1 MPGENKEVAIRK
13 RQQIDSS
20 KKTMFLFVASAAF
33 LSGIAVVV
41 SIFLIQQIVFH
52 SKVIIE
58 KQTTISRLDTNIENV
73 NKLKDNVRV
82 LETDAALKSVKLSDE
97 SSALQTILDALPD
110 TANADALGASVKS
123 RFIDTVDGIT
133 INNLMVSPVNSEE
146 ATGDG
151 ETIGNAVNFSLEVTG
166 DANKLKELL
175 TKFERSIRVIE
186 LSSFEVQAGDNQP
199 SLIIQ
204 GLAHYEPAQIV
215 QLQKKVVKP

>member
-1 MPGENKEVAIRK
+1 MPSDNKEVAIRK

-20 KKTMFLFVASAAF
+20 RKTMFIFVASAAF

-41 SIFLIQQIVFH
+41 SVFLIQQIIFH

-58 KQTTISRLDTNIENV
+58 KQTTISRLDANIENV

-82 LETDAALKSVKLSDE
+82 LETDAALNSVKSSDE

-110 TANADALGASVKS
+110 TANADALGASVKN

-133 INNLMVSPVNSEE
+133 INNLMVSPVNNEE
-146 ATGDG
+146 ASGDN
-151 ETIGNAVNFSLEVTG
+151 ETIDNAVSFSLEVTG

-186 LSSFEVQAGDNQP
+186 LSSFEVQSGDNRP

-204 GLAHYEPAQIV
+204 GLARYEPAQVV

>member
-1 MPGENKEVAIRK
+1 MPGDNKEVAIRK

-58 KQTTISRLDTNIENV
+58 KQTTISRLDKNIENV

-82 LETDAALKSVKLSDE
+82 LETDAALNSVKSSDE

-133 INNLMVSPVNSEE
+133 INSLMVSPVNNEE
-146 ATGDG
+146 TGEAAAD
-151 ETIGNAVNFSLEVTG
+151 AVTFSLEVMG
-166 DANKLKELL
+166 DGNKLKELL

-186 LSSFEVQAGDNQP
+186 LSSFEVRSGDNHL
-199 SLIIQ
+199 SLVIQ
-204 GLAHYEPAQIV
+204 GRAFYEPAQVV

>member
-82 LETDAALKSVKLSDE
+82 LETDAALNSVKSSDE
-97 SSALQTILDALPD
+97 SSTLQTILDALPD

>member
-1 MPGENKEVAIRK
+1 MPSDNKEVAIRK

-33 LSGIAVVV
+33 VSGIAVVV

-58 KQTTISRLDTNIENV
+58 KQTTISRLDKNIENV

-82 LETDAALKSVKLSDE
+82 LETDAALNSVKSSDE

-133 INNLMVSPVNSEE
+133 INNLMVSPVNNEE
-146 ATGDG
+146 TG
-151 ETIGNAVNFSLEVTG
+151 EAAANAVTFSLEVMG
-166 DANKLKELL
+166 DGNKLKELL

-186 LSSFEVQAGDNQP
+186 LSSFEVRSGDNHL
-199 SLIIQ
+199 SLVIQ
-204 GLAHYEPAQIV
+204 GRAFYEPAQVV

>member
-1 MPGENKEVAIRK
+1 MPSDNKEVAIRK

-33 LSGIAVVV
+33 VSGIAVVV

-58 KQTTISRLDTNIENV
+58 KQTTISRLDKNIENV

-82 LETDAALKSVKLSDE
+82 LETDAALNSVKSSDE

-133 INNLMVSPVNSEE
+133 INNLMVSPVNNEE
-146 ATGDG
+146 TGEAAAD
-151 ETIGNAVNFSLEVTG
+151 AVTFSLEVMG
-166 DANKLKELL
+166 DGNKLKELL

-186 LSSFEVQAGDNQP
+186 LSSFEVRSGDNHL
-199 SLIIQ
+199 SLVIQ
-204 GLAHYEPAQIV
+204 GRAFYEPAQVV

>member
-1 MPGENKEVAIRK
+1 MPSDNKEVAIRK

-58 KQTTISRLDTNIENV
+58 KQTTISRLDKNIENV

-82 LETDAALKSVKLSDE
+82 LETDAALNSVKSSDE

-133 INNLMVSPVNSEE
+133 INNLMVSPVNNEE
-146 ATGDG
+146 TGEAAAD
-151 ETIGNAVNFSLEVTG
+151 AVTFSLEVMG
-166 DANKLKELL
+166 DGNKLKELL

-186 LSSFEVQAGDNQP
+186 LSSFEVRSGDNHL
-199 SLIIQ
+199 SLVIQ
-204 GLAHYEPAQIV
+204 GRAFYEPAQVV

>member
-1 MPGENKEVAIRK
+1 MPSDNKEVAIRK

-20 KKTMFLFVASAAF
+20 KKTMFFFVASAAF
-33 LSGIAVVV
+33 LSGIAAVV
-41 SIFLIQQIVFH
+41 SIFLIQQIIFH

-82 LETDAALKSVKLSDE
+82 LETDAALNSVKSSDQ
-97 SSALQTILDALPD
+97 SSALQAILDALPD

-123 RFIDTVDGIT
+123 RFVDTVDGIT
-133 INNLMVSPVNSEE
+133 INNLVVSPVN
-146 ATGDG
+146 G
-151 ETIGNAVNFSLEVTG
+151 EKSADDSGAVDNAVHFSLEVTG

-186 LSSFEVQAGDNQP
+186 LSSFEVQAGDSQP

-204 GLAHYEPAQIV
+204 GLAYYEPAQIV

>member
-1 MPGENKEVAIRK
+1 MPGDNKEVAIRK

-58 KQTTISRLDTNIENV
+58 KQTTISRLDKNIENV

-82 LETDAALKSVKLSDE
+82 LETDAALNSVKSSDE

-133 INNLMVSPVNSEE
+133 INNLMVSPVNNEE
-146 ATGDG
+146 TGEAAAD
-151 ETIGNAVNFSLEVTG
+151 AVTFSLEVMG
-166 DANKLKELL
+166 DGNKLKELL

-186 LSSFEVQAGDNQP
+186 LSSFEVRSGDNHL
-199 SLIIQ
+199 SLVIQ
-204 GLAHYEPAQIV
+204 GRAFYEPAQVV